1 MVDEKELCVI
11 HYTLG
16 PLKPWDW
23 WTSWLLKPVD
33 IWQEVR
39 EHLEESLPGTG
50 GGRNPHDHL
59 LVNFLFLLPVFIL
72 LFCYYRSFIQFANGA
87 HSMVPDYLGG
97 ISVLVC
103 HQRVSCDIAPWY
115 YGLGMAFLAVA
126 APLTPGI
133 FGITA
138 LILRLSLMVA
148 GGLVLAS
155 FMTYASEHL
164 AIRSFMRG
172 LEDRDTS
179 RTQNTC
185 VLCC

>member
-1 MVDEKELCVI
+1 
-11 HYTLG
+11 
-16 PLKPWDW
+16 
-23 WTSWLLKPVD
+23 
-33 IWQEVR
+33 
-39 EHLEESLPGTG
+39 
-50 GGRNPHDHL
+50 
-59 LVNFLFLLPVFIL
+59 
-72 LFCYYRSFIQFANGA
+72 
-87 HSMVPDYLGG
+87 
-97 ISVLVC
+97 
-103 HQRVSCDIAPWY
+103 
-115 YGLGMAFLAVA
+115 MAFLAVA